1 MNTLLT
7 LLSGL
12 AGGYNAYQQ
21 AYQAALDAA
30 LQRKRE
36 EEEWRAK
43 QERERLERELLESRL
58 QSEGIQ
64 RQLTST
70 QIARQQLELEEL
82 RRQLETSPTQQT
94 LENVWR
100 QITPQQLGAITYAAK
115 LKGVDLDTLR
125 RDPQLF
131 SEVLAWASS
140 PAGGMALA
148 TGLAPEELTSA
159 LAGRQ
164 SPPPLP
170 PPSAPPSPPTQ
181 GAELISPPDSTQRW
195 IAWMQNRMPL
205 EEVMGAQTTET
216 PFMDSLQRSIK
227 TIAEARAAAQA
238 PAYMPSALP
247 TMQQVLDIY
256 RQQNP
261 IFNMLPQALGQQY
274 AQTMATM
281 FSPFSTPA
289 AQQQAWV
296 GLGSVLGM
304 YPKLTQLVLSNPIAA
319 QQAVTSPE
327 VKGYLQELG
336 VPTPSNVP
344 PSVKAN
350 IEYTQQ
356 RTKEAEARTRL
367 TWENVNVA
375 KKRIQLMDAQ
385 IARIGADVRR
395 LGALTD
401 KLRSGGAF
409 SPEDANRYITQV
421 RGITSTVGVQFG
433 RVSNEISDLETRI
446 AKMEQDEAELRKMA
460 DMAKGTDLAESLN
473 SQLKKLREDKS
484 VLSKRLNN
492 LLPLYNQLADQYNK
506 TVRIL
511 GTLRVPIQSTST
523 SNTPSWVS
531 NVRKGETTNTSAKT
545 SATTAKTKEQT
556 PKPKEQSPK
565 TKEQT
570 PKPTTTTKRATYS
583 ELMKAL
589 PTSQRKKQEVI
600 EWYKKLIGGAR

>member
-1 MNTLLT
+1 
-7 LLSGL
+7 
-12 AGGYNAYQQ
+12 
-21 AYQAALDAA
+21 
-30 LQRKRE
+30 
-36 EEEWRAK
+36 
-43 QERERLERELLESRL
+43 
-58 QSEGIQ
+58 
-64 RQLTST
+64 
-70 QIARQQLELEEL
+70 
-82 RRQLETSPTQQT
+82 
-94 LENVWR
+94 
-100 QITPQQLGAITYAAK
+100 
-115 LKGVDLDTLR
+115 
-125 RDPQLF
+125 
-131 SEVLAWASS
+131 
-140 PAGGMALA
+140 
-148 TGLAPEELTSA
+148 
-159 LAGRQ
+159 
-164 SPPPLP
+164 
-170 PPSAPPSPPTQ
+170 
-181 GAELISPPDSTQRW
+181 
-195 IAWMQNRMPL
+195 MPL
-205 EEVMGAQTTET
+205 EEVMGAQTTQT

-227 TIAEARAAAQA
+227 TIAEARAAAQT

-261 IFNMLPQALGQQY
+261 IFSMLPQALGQQY

-304 YPKLTQLVLSNPIAA
+304 YPRLTQLVLSNPIAA

-336 VPTPSNVP
+336 VPTPSNIP

-367 TWENVNVA
+367 VWENVNVA

-385 IARIGADVRR
+385 IARIGADIRR
-395 LGALTD
+395 LGALTN
-401 KLRSGGAF
+401 KLRSGGI
-409 SPEDANRYITQV
+409 SPQDANRYITQV

-460 DMAKGTDLAESLN
+460 DMAKGTDLAETLN

-492 LLPLYNQLADQYNK
+492 LLPLYNQLADQYNRAVQ
-506 TVRIL
+506 TL
-511 GTLRVPIQSTST
+511 GTLRVPVQSTST
-523 SNTPSWVS
+523 SSTPSWVS
-531 NVRKGETTNTSAKT
+531 NVRKGESTTAGAKT
-545 SATTAKTKEQT
+545 SATTAKTKTQT
-556 PKPKEQSPK
+556 PK

-570 PKPTTTTKRATYS
+570 PKSTTTTKRATYS

-589 PTSQRKKQEVI
+589 PTSRRKKQEVI